1 MAYENITLAVEDR
14 IATVTLNRP
23 RAFNVLNSQTLHEL
37 RSCFYNEIN
46 SNDAVGAVIVT
57 GEGDKAFCGG
67 ADIKEM
73 KDMDAVHAV
82 AFSQLGQKTMAV
94 IEDCSKPVIAAV
106 NGVALGGGFEL
117 ALACD
122 FILAAKK
129 ARFAS
134 PEVNVG
140 VMTGWGGS
148 YKLVQI
154 LGKNSAKLMLFTGEM
169 IDTKTAYQLGLVNL
183 MVDDEKL
190 MEEAV
195 DLAGSLVEKPA
206 MALTLMK
213 NVVNRCA
220 AVDRE
225 TAGLLEAEAF
235 GACFSTADQKEGMNA
250 FIEKRKPIF
259 TGK

>member
-1 MAYENITLAVEDR
+1 MAYENIIVTVEDG

-23 RAFNVLNSQTLHEL
+23 RSFNVLNSQTLHEL
-37 RSCFYNEIN
+37 RSCFHKEIN
-46 SNDAVGAVIVT
+46 SSDSVNAVIIT
-57 GEGDKAFCGG
+57 GEGGKAFCGG

-82 AFSQLGQKTMAV
+82 AFSQLGQKTMTV
-94 IEDCSKPVIAAV
+94 IEDCPKPVIAAV

-129 ARFAS
+129 AQFAS

-154 LGKNSAKLMLFTGEM
+154 LGKNRAKLLLFTGEI
-169 IDTKTAYQLGLVNL
+169 IDTETAYQLGLVNL
-183 MVDDEKL
+183 MVDDERL
-190 MEEAV
+190 MEEAI

-213 NVVNRCA
+213 RVVNRCQT
-220 AVDRE
+220 VDRE

-235 GACFSTADQKEGMNA
+235 GACFATADQKEGMNA
-250 FIEKRKPIF
+250 FVEKRKPKFI
-259 TGK
+259 GK